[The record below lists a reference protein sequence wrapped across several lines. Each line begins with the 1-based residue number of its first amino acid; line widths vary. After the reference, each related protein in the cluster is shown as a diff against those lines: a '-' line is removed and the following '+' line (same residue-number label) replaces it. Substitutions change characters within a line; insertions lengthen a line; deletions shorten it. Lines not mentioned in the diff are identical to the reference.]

1 MSTRPEDKLL
11 HGVRDH
17 EAEEE
22 IPVAKNERTH
32 DRKGSAR
39 TEVVPESVPARRR
52 GRPPRTQVEPQQMVA
67 LRMRLEGRTRKEIA
81 EFLGVDQKTISR
93 WFQEPAV
100 QRELAVHLASASA
113 EISAW
118 MASVMP
124 EVVATLH
131 ELLQSPDDR
140 IRVKVAFSLVDRVLA
155 VGRQLEGDARILAP
169 MPSSMSGLLEV
180 APEPEPEGGEVA

>member
-1 MSTRPEDKLL
+1 
-11 HGVRDH
+11 
-17 EAEEE
+17 
-22 IPVAKNERTH
+22 
-32 DRKGSAR
+32 
-39 TEVVPESVPARRR
+39 
-52 GRPPRTQVEPQQMVA
+52 MVA
-67 LRMRLEGRTRKEIA
+67 LRMRLEGKSRKEIA
-81 EFLGVDQKTISR
+81 EFLGVDQKTIGR

-100 QRELAVHLASASA
+100 QRELAVQLASASA
-113 EISAW
+113 EVSAW

-169 MPSSMSGLLEV
+169 MPGSMSDLLEV
-180 APEPEPEGGEVA
+180 APELEGGEVA